1 MVIDCKKIATANESF
16 KERPE
21 DILWYKLYRNDKFL
35 VYNNKKKYF
44 DDFLDIQEIPVCLRL
59 YKFFL
64 KVGKTYINMKE
75 VKGCIVQPYTKDK
88 ENKLYHLIVQ
98 FKSNPPRYVEL
109 DDHNLHNVIDW
120 QRKIFDFIYKIKSG
134 EIK

>member
-1 MVIDCKKIATANESF
+1 MVSKKIATESF
-16 KERPE
+16 EERPE
-21 DILWYKLYRNDKFL
+21 DILWYKFYSNDKFL

-75 VKGCIVQPYTKDK
+75 VEGCIVQPYTKNK
-88 ENKLYHLIVQ
+88 ENKLYHLIIS
-98 FKSNPPRYVEL
+98 FKNNPPRYVEL
-109 DDHNLHNVIDW
+109 EDHHINNVVEW
-120 QRKIFDFIYKIKSG
+120 QQKIFQFLYEIKS
-134 EIK
+134 EKIR

>member
-1 MVIDCKKIATANESF
+1 MVSKKIATESF
-16 KERPE
+16 EERPE
-21 DILWYKLYRNDKFL
+21 DILWYKFYSNDKFL

-44 DDFLDIQEIPVCLRL
+44 DDFLDIQEIPVCLRV

-75 VKGCIVQPYTKDK
+75 VAGCIVQPYTKNK

-98 FKSNPPRYVEL
+98 FKNNPSRYIEL

-120 QRKIFDFIYKIKSG
+120 QKTIFEFLYKVKSG
-134 EIK
+134 KLK